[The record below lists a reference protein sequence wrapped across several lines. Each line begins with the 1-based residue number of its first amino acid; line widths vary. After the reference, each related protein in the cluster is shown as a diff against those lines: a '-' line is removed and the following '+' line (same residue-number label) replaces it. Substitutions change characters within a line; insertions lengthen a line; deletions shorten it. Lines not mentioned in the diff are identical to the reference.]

1 MLNLLPPQQK
11 RELKLNLL
19 NQAVIRVA
27 ISIIFM
33 ILVLV
38 LLLLIARAIININ
51 LTKTE
56 KELSFWQSRA
66 EIKELEILEKNIK
79 ELNKNLIFLNG
90 LYQNQNKF
98 SSFLENL
105 TRDVPVDIYFDSVS
119 LGESGAINI
128 NGYAPTRNTLINFKN
143 VLEKALYVSDFNF
156 PISNLTQATDIN
168 FGLNFKLKE

>member
-19 NQAVIRVA
+19 NQAAIRVA

-33 ILVLV
+33 ILILV
-38 LLLLIARAIININ
+38 LLLLIARTIISID
-51 LTKTE
+51 LTETE

-90 LYQNQNKF
+90 LYQDQNKF

-105 TRDVPVDIYFDSVS
+105 AKDVPADIRLDNIS
-119 LGESGAINI
+119 LGESGLINI
-128 NGYAPTRNTLINFKN
+128 NGYAPTRNALINFKN
-143 VLEKALYVSDFNF
+143 VLEKAPYVSEFNF
-156 PISNLTQATDIN
+156 PLSNLTQVTKIN
-168 FGLNFKLKE
+168 FRLSFKLRN

>member
-1 MLNLLPPQQK
+1 MLNLLPFQQK

-19 NQAVIRVA
+19 NQAAIRVA

-33 ILVLV
+33 ILILA
-38 LLLLIARAIININ
+38 LLLLIARIIININ
-51 LTKTE
+51 LIETE

-66 EIKELEILEKNIK
+66 EIKELEILEKNIG

-105 TRDVPVDIYFDSVS
+105 AKDVPVDIRLDNVF
-119 LGESGAINI
+119 LGESSAVNI
-128 NGYAPTRNTLINFKN
+128 SGFAPTRNALINFKN
-143 VLEKALYVSDFNF
+143 VLEKAPYVSEFNF
-156 PISNLTQATDIN
+156 PLSNLTKATNIN
-168 FGLNFKLKE
+168 FRLSFKLRN